1 MKQIF
6 KEHKE
11 NSFEWL
17 DVNNPTESE
26 LNELVLKYNLP
37 ETAIKDCL
45 DPEHLPKFEQFE
57 KQHFIITRN
66 YDNNCNIS
74 SDSIQ
79 KLTHKIAF
87 FWNDTFLLTIH
98 RHESY
103 IINGVKNKYADGN
116 ICKTPFDFI
125 CKIIKDSLQSF
136 EGPLNVL
143 DKEIDSYETR
153 IFLKNKIPN
162 LLKNLYL
169 IKRKAYVKKRLFT
182 LTKNVI
188 EQLENT
194 SKSNTIFEDL
204 KDTYVRVETTSE
216 EIYDSIHSLLNI
228 YISISSQKTNEVMRV
243 LTVFSAFFLP
253 LTFIVGIY
261 GMNFK
266 YMPELTQHYGYPGIL
281 IFMLLLTIIIYQW
294 FNRKGW
300 I

>member
-1 MKQIF
+1 MIQIF
-6 KEHKE
+6 KEHNE
-11 NSFEWL
+11 HSFEWV

-26 LNELVLKYNLP
+26 LSELVLKYNLP

-45 DPEHLPKFEQFE
+45 DPEHLPKFEQLE
-57 KQHFIITRN
+57 GQYFIITRN
-66 YDNNCNIS
+66 YDKNCNIT

-87 FWNDTFLLTIH
+87 FWNDTFLLTLH

-103 IINGVKNKYADGN
+103 VINGVKNKYANAN
-116 ICKTPFDFI
+116 ICKNPFDFI

-136 EGPLNVL
+136 ENPLNEL

-153 IFLKNKIPN
+153 IFLKKKIPD

-188 EQLENT
+188 EQLENIN
-194 SKSNTIFEDL
+194 KSNSIFEDL

-261 GMNFK
+261 GMNFQ
-266 YMPELTQHYGYPGIL
+266 YMPELSHHYGYPGIL

-294 FNRKGW
+294 FSRKGW

>member
-1 MKQIF
+1 
-6 KEHKE
+6 
-11 NSFEWL
+11 
-17 DVNNPTESE
+17 
-26 LNELVLKYNLP
+26 LVLKYNLP

-194 SKSNTIFEDL
+194 NKSNTIFEDL

-228 YISISSQKTNEVMRV
+228 YISAHSYVVYFPAQLAGSWMSSSNQDQFNV
-243 LTVFSAFFLP
+243 S
-253 LTFIVGIY
+253 Y
-261 GMNFK
+261 
-266 YMPELTQHYGYPGIL
+266 H
-281 IFMLLLTIIIYQW
+281 IIICLPQIRRRTKI
-294 FNRKGW
+294 RKKNV
-300 I
+300 